1 MNVELGSVEFI
12 IIIIFYY
19 YILFP
24 SGAGPELPF
33 QSWTHE
39 VALPGL
45 GRGAELVAL
54 AVTDA
59 SPGRGLPT
67 DPAELPQQG

>member
-12 IIIIFYY
+12 IIIFFYY

-33 QSWTHE
+33 QSWAHE

-45 GRGAELVAL
+45 GRGRAGG
-54 AVTDA
+54 
-59 SPGRGLPT
+59 PGS
-67 DPAELPQQG
+67 D